1 MENVDTQELKQNLQ
15 DGGAWM
21 RLFYILLF
29 AVIYSV
35 GEVVLTMVVIFQFF
49 CVLFTGGKNAQ
60 VLKLGG
66 QLSDFLYHVLRYL
79 TYNTDERPYPFSDW
93 PSGSKAP
100 EAAAKPATAKSSK
113 KPATRKAA
121 APRKSTTRKAPAKP
135 RRTDEQ
141 PATQADAQAG
151 ESTPDSSKG

>member
-35 GEVVLTMVVIFQFF
+35 GEVVLTMVVVFQFL

-66 QLSDFLYHVLRYL
+66 QLSAFLYHVLRYL

-93 PSGSKAP
+93 PSGAKGP
-100 EAAAKPATAKSSK
+100 GAAEKPATAKGSAAQKKRSAPG
-113 KPATRKAA
+113 KPATRKTA
-121 APRKSTTRKAPAKP
+121 TRKAPARP
-135 RRTDEQ
+135 RKTDEQ
-141 PATQADAQAG
+141 PATQAGEAG
-151 ESTPDSSKG
+151 PDSGKA